1 MQYIKKL
8 LFLFLSLIL
17 LHSCGI
23 DSQVKRLKAL
33 EGCTYSI
40 VSADSVY
47 LANTDISRLIRKK
60 GFALSG
66 APAVAF
72 GFMQQALPLKA
83 LLRMKIENPGK
94 DEAGIN
100 EFDYKIM
107 LKGVELTRG
116 SYNRKIVIAPEG
128 GTADVALKIDSELY
142 PILSNP
148 EYQKAVTEFLS
159 SEEERKTIITLMI
172 KPSFTIGNEKVS
184 YPGYIDI
191 NKAVSNKQLLSFL
204 GESAKL

>member
-8 LFLFLSLIL
+8 LFLFPSLIL

-23 DSQVKRLKAL
+23 DSQVKRLEAL

-47 LANTDISRLIRKK
+47 LANTDISRLIRKR
-60 GFALSG
+60 GFDLSG

-72 GFMQQALPLKA
+72 AFMQQTLPLKA
-83 LLRMKIENPGK
+83 VLRMKIENPGK

-100 EFDYKIM
+100 EFDYKIV
-107 LKGVELTRG
+107 LKGVELTSG

-148 EYQKAVTEFLS
+148 EYQKAVTAFLS

-191 NKAVSNKQLLSFL
+191 NKEVSNKQLLSFL
-204 GESAKL
+204 GENQR

>member
-8 LFLFLSLIL
+8 LFLFPSLIL

-23 DSQVKRLKAL
+23 DSQVKRLEAL

-60 GFALSG
+60 GFDLSG

-72 GFMQQALPLKA
+72 AFMQQTLPLKA
-83 LLRMKIENPGK
+83 VLRMKIENPGK

-100 EFDYKIM
+100 EFDYKIV
-107 LKGVELTRG
+107 LKGVELTSG

-148 EYQKAVTEFLS
+148 EYRKAVTEFLS
-159 SEEERKTIITLMI
+159 SEEERETVITLMI

-191 NKAVSNKQLLSFL
+191 NKEVSNKQLLSFL
-204 GESAKL
+204 GENQR

>member
-8 LFLFLSLIL
+8 LFLFPALIL

-23 DSQVKRLKAL
+23 DSQVKRLEAL

-60 GFALSG
+60 GFDLSG

-72 GFMQQALPLKA
+72 AFMQQTLPLKA
-83 LLRMKIENPGK
+83 VLRMKIENPGK

-100 EFDYKIM
+100 EFDYKIV
-107 LKGVELTRG
+107 LKGVELTSG

-148 EYQKAVTEFLS
+148 EYQKAVTAFLS
-159 SEEERKTIITLMI
+159 SEEEMKTIITLMI

-191 NKAVSNKQLLSFL
+191 NKEVSNKQLLSFL
-204 GESAKL
+204 GKNQR

>member
-1 MQYIKKL
+1 MKKIF
-8 LFLFLSLIL
+8 FLFLSLTLIY
-17 LHSCGI
+17 SCGI
-23 DSQVKRLKAL
+23 DNQVNRLKAL
-33 EGCTYSI
+33 EGCRYFI

-47 LANTDISRLIRKK
+47 LANTHISRLVREK
-60 GFALSG
+60 GFDISG

-72 GFMQQALPLKA
+72 AFMQQRLPLKA
-83 LLRMKIENPGK
+83 LLRLKIENPGK

-107 LKGVELTRG
+107 LKGVELTSG
-116 SYNRKIVIAPEG
+116 SYDRKIVIKPEG

-148 EYQKAVTEFLS
+148 DYQKAVTEFLS
-159 SEEERKTIITLMI
+159 SKEERKTVITLKI

-191 NKAVSNKQLLSFL
+191 DKEISNKQLLTFF
-204 GESAKL
+204 GENRGTL